1 MKSEEVQLK
10 QSMLLR
16 YNKRSLLKDIYKDWD
31 LYIMLLIPV
40 AFLIIF
46 KYIPMGGLVM
56 VFQNY
61 DIFDGFFN
69 SQWVG
74 LANFRELFSTSEF
87 FNVLRNTLLIS
98 LYRLLFFFPL
108 PIILAIMLNEVRK
121 AAFKRTVQTIVYLP
135 HFLSWAV
142 VAGLAYDLL
151 SNNGMLN
158 HIIASFGGER
168 IRFLMEPGLFRTI
181 VVGSA
186 AWKEVGFSAIIY
198 LAAISSID
206 PTLYEAAVV
215 DGASRLKQ
223 IWYVTV
229 PGIAPTIVVM
239 LLVRISW
246 IMDAG
251 SEQILAMYNPT
262 VYETGDVIGTY
273 IYRIGLGSMRYSFAA
288 TVGAFN
294 SVVSFAMVV
303 IANGISRKLV
313 NRSIW

>member
-1 MKSEEVQLK
+1 MKSDAVKLSQPT
-10 QSMLLR
+10 
-16 YNKRSLLKDIYKDWD
+16 LLKYTKRALSKDIRKDWD

-40 AFLIIF
+40 IFLVVF

-61 DIFDGFFN
+61 DIFDGFFK

-74 LANFRELFSTSEF
+74 LANFRELFSTPEF

-108 PIILAIMLNEVRK
+108 PIVLAIMLNEVRN
-121 AAFKRTVQTIVYLP
+121 AVLKRTVQTIVYLP

-142 VAGLAYDLL
+142 VAGLTYDLL
-151 SNNGMLN
+151 SNNGVLN
-158 HIIASFGGER
+158 QIISILGGER
-168 IRFLMEPGLFRTI
+168 IRFLMEPSLFRSI
-181 VVGSA
+181 IVGSA

-262 VYETGDVIGTY
+262 VYSTGDVIGTY
-273 IYRIGLGSMRYSFAA
+273 IYRIGLGSMKYSFAA

-294 SVVSFAMVV
+294 SVVSFVMVV
-303 IANGISRKLV
+303 IANRISRKLV